1 VDDVTIPILDEL
13 APGSTG
19 RGLLTPDLG
28 HPVEVPC
35 LAVRGARPGP
45 TLLVTAGIHGAEYAS
60 IEAAYRV
67 ARTDASA
74 LAGSLVVLPVACPPS
89 FSARTIYV
97 NPVDGANPNRVFPGR
112 PDGTFAERLA
122 DWLTTTFIH
131 PADAYLDLHGGD
143 MIEAL
148 APFSIHDVGDEAS
161 RELAD
166 AFGLPLRVADDLAGT
181 TITSASREGVP
192 SIIAE
197 AGGQGLWPE
206 DAVQP
211 LVEGVQRSMQHL
223 GMLAGSPAPRPV
235 RQLTTFAW
243 IRSEHAGLWRPAV
256 SGGDEVAAGQEV
268 GVVSDLL
275 DVPVR
280 RVASPIDG
288 VVLFAVSSLA
298 MNAGD
303 PLVGIGAD

>member
-1 VDDVTIPILDEL
+1 MTTIPILDEL

-19 RGLLTPDLG
+19 YGVLTPDLG
-28 HPVEVPC
+28 VPVEVPC

-89 FSARTIYV
+89 FTARTIYV
-97 NPVDGANPNRVFPGR
+97 NPVDGSNLNRVFPGR

-143 MIEAL
+143 MIESL

-161 RELAD
+161 RRLAD
-166 AFGLPLRVADDLAGT
+166 AFGLPLRVADDLPGT
-181 TITSASREGVP
+181 TITSASRDGVP
-192 SIIAE
+192 AIIAE

-223 GMLAGSPAPRPV
+223 GMLAGDPAPRNV
-235 RQLTTFAW
+235 RELTTFAW

-256 SGGDEVAAGQEV
+256 AGGDEVEAGQEV
-268 GVVSDLL
+268 GVVSDML
-275 DVPVR
+275 DVPLR
-280 RVASPIDG
+280 RVVSPIDG
-288 VVLFAVSSLA
+288 VVLFAVSALA
-298 MNAGD
+298 MNVGD

>member
-1 VDDVTIPILDEL
+1 MTMPILDEL

-28 HPVEVPC
+28 HPLEVPC

-60 IEAAYRV
+60 IEAAYRA

-89 FSARTIYV
+89 FFARTIYL
-97 NPVDGANPNRVFPGR
+97 NPVDGVNPNRVFPGR
-112 PDGTFAERLA
+112 PDGAFAERLA
-122 DWLTTTFIH
+122 DWLTTTFIDH
-131 PADAYLDLHGGD
+131 ADAYLDLHGGD
-143 MIEAL
+143 MIESL
-148 APFSIHDVGDEAS
+148 TPFSVHD
-161 RELAD
+161 
-166 AFGLPLRVADDLAGT
+166 VADDLPGT
-181 TITSASREGVP
+181 TITSARREGLP
-192 SIIAE
+192 SVIAE

-206 DAVQP
+206 DAVQQ

-223 GMLAGSPAPRPV
+223 GMLAGRPAPRDV
-235 RQLTTFAW
+235 RELTTFAW

-275 DVPVR
+275 DVPLR
-280 RVASPIDG
+280 RVVSPIDG

-298 MNAGD
+298 MNDGD

>member
-13 APGSTG
+13 APGTSG
-19 RGLLTPDLG
+19 HGLLTPDLG
-28 HPVEVPC
+28 HPVEIPC

-45 TLLVTAGIHGAEYAS
+45 VLLVTAGIHGAEYAS
-60 IEAAYRV
+60 IEAAYRA
-67 ARTDASA
+67 ARTDARA

-97 NPVDGANPNRVFPGR
+97 NPVDGSNPNRVFPGR
-112 PDGTFAERLA
+112 PDGSFAERLA
-122 DWLTTTFIH
+122 HWLTTTFIH

-143 MIEAL
+143 LIESL

-161 RELAD
+161 RALAD
-166 AFGLPLRVADDLAGT
+166 AFGLPLRVADDLPGT
-181 TITSASREGVP
+181 TITSAGREDVP
-192 SIIAE
+192 AVIAE

-206 DAVQP
+206 EAVQA

-223 GMLAGSPAPRPV
+223 GMLEGSPAPRQV

-256 SGGDEVAAGQEV
+256 AGGDEVASGQEL

-280 RVASPIDG
+280 RVVSPIDG

-298 MNAGD
+298 MNVGD

>member
-1 VDDVTIPILDEL
+1 MTIPILDQL

-19 RGLLTPDLG
+19 QGSLTPDLG
-28 HPVEVPC
+28 LSVEVPC

-67 ARTDASA
+67 ARTDAGA

-89 FSARTIYV
+89 FFARTIYV

-122 DWLTTTFIH
+122 HWLTTTFIH

-143 MIEAL
+143 MIESL

-166 AFGLPLRVADDLAGT
+166 AFGLPLRVADDLPGT
-181 TITSASREGVP
+181 TITSASRDGVP
-192 SIIAE
+192 SVIAE

-206 DAVQP
+206 DAVRP

-223 GMLAGSPAPRPV
+223 GMLAGQPAPRPV

-256 SGGDEVAAGQEV
+256 AGGDEVAAGQEM

-280 RVASPIDG
+280 RVVSPIDG

-298 MNAGD
+298 MNVGD